1 MESENMD
8 DPSNPQDILG
18 VFFYISKI
26 AVVNLLSVLLI
37 EKCLLIESTFVFMS
51 LHV

>member
-18 VFFYISKI
+18 VFFLYFENSSCKFTF
-26 AVVNLLSVLLI
+26 SVTYRKMLAN
-37 EKCLLIESTFVFMS
+37 
-51 LHV
+51 